1 MLFVC
6 RLGEKSTRA
15 EKTSTRM
22 EQSEEGGDFLSV
34 FLKKYYL
41 FLVKVLALKEKEK
54 NLDGESLQE
63 GLVLVFNLI
72 APSVSYDS
80 QVKTRVVNKDF
91 VPFLNEVFSERLE
104 VWLDRRLL
112 R

>member
-22 EQSEEGGDFLSV
+22 EQSGEGGDFLSV

-54 NLDGESLQE
+54 KDQLKV
-63 GLVLVFNLI
+63 GLFLKYQRGYLAPLI
-72 APSVSYDS
+72 
-80 QVKTRVVNKDF
+80 
-91 VPFLNEVFSERLE
+91 LEERKYQ
-104 VWLDRRLL
+104 
-112 R
+112 

>member
-54 NLDGESLQE
+54 KRPTKSWSFFKISK
-63 GLVLVFNLI
+63 GLNSPFDIRREEMSVKKWDK
-72 APSVSYDS
+72 PSHI
-80 QVKTRVVNKDF
+80 NGF
-91 VPFLNEVFSERLE
+91 GVFSC
-104 VWLDRRLL
+104 VHI
-112 R
+112 